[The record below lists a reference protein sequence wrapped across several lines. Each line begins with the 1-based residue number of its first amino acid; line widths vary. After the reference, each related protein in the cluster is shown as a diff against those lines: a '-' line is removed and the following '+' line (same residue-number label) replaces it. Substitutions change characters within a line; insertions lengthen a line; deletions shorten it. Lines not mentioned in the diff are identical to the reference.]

1 MMHSPAISAK
11 EFAEKINSGNLKSS
25 AHIFGKVKKSENKNE
40 VLFAFKAPE
49 LHWMPLPVSMI
60 EHVHVIKSF
69 KIADEDVSLVKI
81 KLNQPSDKEA
91 KILYDLL
98 AGMSEKMMRLWE
110 MKKMMMGEHKWGGHE
125 HEGYQKYRGRHSCH
139 HHHE

>member
-1 MMHSPAISAK
+1 MMHSPAMPAK
-11 EFAEKINSGNLKSS
+11 EFAEKLNSGNLKSS
-25 AHIFGKVKKSENKNE
+25 AHIIGKVKKSESKNE

-49 LHWMPLPVSMI
+49 LQWMALPVSMI

-69 KIADEDVSLVKI
+69 KIENEDVSLVKI

-91 KILYDLL
+91 KVLYDLL
-98 AGMSEKMMRLWE
+98 AGMSEKLMRLWE
-110 MKKMMMGEHKWGGHE
+110 MKKKMMWSEHKCGHE
-125 HEGYQKYRGRHSCH
+125 HEGHHQFEYHHSCH